1 MRSKFKNVSI
11 NLGCLE
17 TDVQL
22 LTRLTY
28 KLLRLAMVTFECLM
42 DAVIFESALYCSAF
56 I

>member
-22 LTRLTY
+22 LTRLAY
-28 KLLRLAMVTFECLM
+28 KSLRLGIVTFECLM

-56 I
+56 V